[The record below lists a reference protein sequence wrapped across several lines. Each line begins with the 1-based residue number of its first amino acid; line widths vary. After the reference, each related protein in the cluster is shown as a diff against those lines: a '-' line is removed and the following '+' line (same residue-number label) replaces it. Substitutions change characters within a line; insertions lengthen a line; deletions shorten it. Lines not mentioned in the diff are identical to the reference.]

1 MYIIRYASKV
11 CGLVLQ
17 FTQHAPTEEAALALG
32 NPWGL
37 DPNNYYISV
46 VKA

>member
-1 MYIIRYASKV
+1 MYIIRYTSKV

-17 FTQHAPTEEAALALG
+17 FGQRAETAEAALKMG

-37 DPNNYYISV
+37 NEENYYISV
-46 VKA
+46 VQA

>member
-1 MYIIRYASKV
+1 MYIIRYTSKV

-17 FTQHAPTEEAALALG
+17 FGQRAQSAEAALAKG

-37 DPNNYYISV
+37 NQNNYYVSV
-46 VKA
+46 VEA